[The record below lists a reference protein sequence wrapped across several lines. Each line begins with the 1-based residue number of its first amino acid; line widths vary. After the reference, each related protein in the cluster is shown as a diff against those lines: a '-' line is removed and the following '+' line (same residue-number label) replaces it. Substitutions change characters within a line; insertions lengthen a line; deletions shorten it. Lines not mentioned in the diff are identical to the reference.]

1 MIYVLEG
8 IEEVKVCSYL
18 FNEYNLE
25 IGVGFGVLA
34 GKVWCIGVMGYGVCL
49 ENIVFCLWVFEELL
63 C

>member
-49 ENIVFCLWVFEELL
+49 ENIVFCL
-63 C
+63 